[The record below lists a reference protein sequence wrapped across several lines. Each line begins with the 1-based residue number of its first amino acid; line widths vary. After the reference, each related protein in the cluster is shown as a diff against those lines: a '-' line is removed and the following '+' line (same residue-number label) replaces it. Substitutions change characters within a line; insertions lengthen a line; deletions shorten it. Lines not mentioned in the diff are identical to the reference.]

1 MTEIGRGAEAVITKK
16 GDVVLKERPK
26 KSYRL
31 SEIDEKLRKQRT
43 KREAKILKALEKA
56 GVLAPKLKSV
66 SDKDMVIEMEFID
79 GKKVR
84 DVIHDDK
91 SLAKK
96 IGKVIG
102 QLHKEDVIHSDL
114 TTSNMLVKNGDV
126 HIIDFGLS
134 YVSSKVEDKA
144 VDIHVLT
151 QIFESSHHEI
161 HKECIALVFDGY
173 KESYNDADK
182 VLERLEVV
190 QKRGRNK
197 KK

>member
-31 SEIDEKLRKQRT
+31 KEIDEKLRKQRT

-56 GVLAPKLKSV
+56 GVLSPKIKNV
-66 SDKDMVIEMEFID
+66 NEKDMVIEMEFID

-84 DVIHDDK
+84 DVIHHDK
-91 SLAKK
+91 LLAKK
-96 IGKVIG
+96 IGKIIG

-114 TTSNMLVKNGDV
+114 TTSNMIVRNGDIHV
-126 HIIDFGLS
+126 IDFGLS
-134 YVSSKVEDKA
+134 YISSKVEDKA

-173 KESYNDADK
+173 KESYKDADK
-182 VLERLEVV
+182 VLERLAVV

>member
-1 MTEIGRGAEAVITKK
+1 MTEIGRGAEAVITKN
-16 GDVVLKERPK
+16 GDVVLKERLK

-31 SEIDEKLRKQRT
+31 NEIDEKLRKQRT

-66 SDKDMVIEMEFID
+66 SDKNMVIEMEFID

-84 DVIHDDK
+84 DVIHNDL

-96 IGKVIG
+96 IGKLVGKIHELG
-102 QLHKEDVIHSDL
+102 VIHSDL

-134 YVSSKVEDKA
+134 YISGKVEDKA
-144 VDIHVLT
+144 VDIHVMM

-161 HKECIALVFDGY
+161 HKECIALVFEGY
-173 KESYNDADK
+173 KEAYKDANK

>member
-16 GDVVLKERPK
+16 GNVVLKERPK

-31 SEIDEKLRKQRT
+31 PQIDEKLRKQRT
-43 KREAKILKALEKA
+43 KREAKILKTLEKA
-56 GVLAPKLKSV
+56 GVLSPKLKFV
-66 SDKDMVIEMEFID
+66 NEKDMVIEMEFID

-84 DVIHDDK
+84 DVIHHDK
-91 SLAKK
+91 QLARK
-96 IGKVIG
+96 IGKIIG

-114 TTSNMLVKNGDV
+114 TTSNMLVKDGDV

-134 YVSSKVEDKA
+134 YISSKVEDKA

-161 HKECIALVFDGY
+161 HKECVALIFDGY
-173 KESYNDADK
+173 KESYKDANQ
-182 VLERLEVV
+182 VLERLAVV

>member
-16 GDVVLKERPK
+16 DDVVLKERPK

-31 SEIDEKLRKQRT
+31 SVIDEKLRKQRT

-84 DVIHDDK
+84 DVIHHDK

-96 IGKVIG
+96 IGKIVG

-134 YVSSKVEDKA
+134 YISSKVEDKA
-144 VDIHVLT
+144 VDIHVMT

-161 HKECIALVFDGY
+161 HEECIALVFDGY
-173 KESYNDADK
+173 KEAYQDASK